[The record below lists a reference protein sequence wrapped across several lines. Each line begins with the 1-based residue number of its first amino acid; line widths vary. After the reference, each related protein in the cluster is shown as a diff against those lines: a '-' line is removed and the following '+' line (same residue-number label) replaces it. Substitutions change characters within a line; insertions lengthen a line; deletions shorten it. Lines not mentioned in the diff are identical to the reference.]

1 MIARFALFCFCFV
14 QQLVGCTFK
23 AIAVAGCHSKY
34 VAMKDGQAS
43 LGDALIFRFWAYG
56 FLLGSIPRLPRRIV
70 VDGAYPVPIMLW
82 NPVTIRHGALR
93 RTCGRRF
100 YYLSLFDDF
109 FLLGIGAGNP
119 TSVPGVGGVGRSG
132 TRRRCQSL
140 AEFDR

>member
-23 AIAVAGCHSKY
+23 SIAVAGCHSKY

-70 VDGAYPVPIMLW
+70 ADGAYPVPIMLW

-109 FLLGIGAGNP
+109 F
-119 TSVPGVGGVGRSG
+119 TWHRSG
-132 TRRRCQSL
+132 EPHQCSRGRGRWSEWHPKTL
-140 AEFDR
+140 PKLGGI